1 MNNINLQRK
10 QARVHL
16 LVGDIVTNELTNS
29 NIIDPVVMDV
39 YLSNDLSHLK
49 VYVNLSGNTT
59 KGLEALN
66 NAAGYVRTVLSKSL
80 DWRKVPQVVF
90 ELDTVSQNGSRIDKI
105 LRDIKNEE

>member
-10 QARVHL
+10 QARVQL
-16 LVGDIVTNELTNS
+16 LVSDIVTNELTNS
-29 NIIDPVVMDV
+29 NIINPVVMDV
-39 YLSNDLSHLK
+39 YLTNDLSFFK

-59 KGLEALN
+59 KGIEALN

-80 DWRKVPQVVF
+80 NWRKVPQVIF
-90 ELDTVSQNGSRIDKI
+90 ELDTVSKNGDRIDQI

>member
-10 QARVHL
+10 QARVQL
-16 LVGDIVTNELTNS
+16 LVSDIVTNELTNS

-39 YLSNDLSHLK
+39 YLTNDLSFLK
-49 VYVNLSGNTT
+49 VYVNLYGNTT
-59 KGLEALN
+59 KGIEALN

-80 DWRKVPQVVF
+80 NWRKVPQVIF
-90 ELDTVSQNGSRIDKI
+90 ELDTVSKNGDRIDQI